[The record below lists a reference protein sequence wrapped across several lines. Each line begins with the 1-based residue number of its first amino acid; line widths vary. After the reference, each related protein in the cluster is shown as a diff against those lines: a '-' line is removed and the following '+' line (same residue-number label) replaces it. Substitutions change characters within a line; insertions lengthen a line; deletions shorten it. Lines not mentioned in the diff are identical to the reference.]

1 MRIAVIA
8 PPWYPVPPNGYG
20 GIEWVVALL
29 ADGLTERG
37 HEVTLFAP
45 PGSETDAEL
54 VPPLAEVPP
63 GRNSSVTPGTRQLTP
78 CRPMSRIP
86 NSISCTTTP
95 GRSGP
100 ASGP

>member
-45 PGSETDAEL
+45 PGSETEAEL
-54 VPPLAEVPP
+54 VPPLLRRP
-63 GRNSSVTPGTRQLTP
+63 GEIAAP
-78 CRPMSRIP
+78 
-86 NSISCTTTP
+86 
-95 GRSGP
+95 
-100 ASGP
+100 